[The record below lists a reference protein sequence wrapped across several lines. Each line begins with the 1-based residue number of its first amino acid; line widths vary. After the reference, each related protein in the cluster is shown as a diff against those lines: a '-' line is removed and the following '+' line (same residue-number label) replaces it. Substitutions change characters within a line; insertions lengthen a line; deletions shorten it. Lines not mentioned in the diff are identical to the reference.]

1 MKKNIKYIVVV
12 VLALFFIFLSTILL
26 YHKPIMIEKW
36 IKDVGLFLN
45 HLVGNSKKVDNKV
58 CDNVNEELE
67 NQISELKKILSI
79 DNVLS
84 EYENIYGV
92 VISRDIGYWY
102 DKVIINKGSNDGV
115 MEGMAVINSEGL
127 IGKVISSSNFNSTVQ
142 LLTSENINKTSVKI
156 ENNDNYVYGLI
167 TEYKEDKN
175 SYMVEGISDD
185 IKIGSKVT
193 TTGFGD
199 IFPAGIIVGTVIDS
213 KIDAYGLAK
222 TIEIKPNVD
231 FNNINIVSILKRKID
246 A

>member
-12 VLALFFIFLSTILL
+12 VLSLFFIFLSTILL

-142 LLTSENINKTSVKI
+142 LLASENINKTSVKI

-175 SYMVEGISDD
+175 SYIVEGISDD

>member
-175 SYMVEGISDD
+175 SYIVEGISDD

>member
-175 SYMVEGISDD
+175 SYIVEGISDD

-213 KIDAYGLAK
+213 KSDAYGLAK

>member
-1 MKKNIKYIVVV
+1 MKKNIKYIAVV

-26 YHKPIMIEKW
+26 YHKPIMIEKR
-36 IKDVGLFLN
+36 IKDAGLFLN

-142 LLTSENINKTSVKI
+142 LLTSEKINKTSVKI
-156 ENNDNYVYGLI
+156 KNNDNYVYGLI

-175 SYMVEGISDD
+175 SYIVEGISDD

-213 KIDAYGLAK
+213 KSDAYGLAK

-231 FNNINIVSILKRKID
+231 FNNINIVSILERKID

>member
-26 YHKPIMIEKW
+26 YHKPIMIEKR
-36 IKDVGLFLN
+36 IKDAGLFLN

-142 LLTSENINKTSVKI
+142 LLTSEKINKTSVKI
-156 ENNDNYVYGLI
+156 KNNDNYVYGLI

-175 SYMVEGISDD
+175 SYIVEGISDD

-213 KIDAYGLAK
+213 KSDAYGLAK

-231 FNNINIVSILKRKID
+231 FNNINIVSILERKID

>member
-12 VLALFFIFLSTILL
+12 VLSLFFIFLSTILL

-45 HLVGNSKKVDNKV
+45 HLVGNSKKVGNKV

-175 SYMVEGISDD
+175 SYIVEGISDD

-213 KIDAYGLAK
+213 KSDAYGLAK

>member
-1 MKKNIKYIVVV
+1 MKKNIKYIAVV

-26 YHKPIMIEKW
+26 YHKPIMI
-36 IKDVGLFLN
+36 
-45 HLVGNSKKVDNKV
+45 KKVDNKV

-67 NQISELKKILSI
+67 NQVSELKKILSI

-175 SYMVEGISDD
+175 SYIVEGISDD

-213 KIDAYGLAK
+213 KSDAYGLAK

>member
-36 IKDVGLFLN
+36 IKDAGLFLN

-175 SYMVEGISDD
+175 SYIVEGISDD
-185 IKIGSKVT
+185 IKIGSKVI

>member
-36 IKDVGLFLN
+36 IKDAGLFLN

-175 SYMVEGISDD
+175 SYIIEGISDD

-213 KIDAYGLAK
+213 NSDAYGLAK